1 MLLLKWKLLIFK
13 FITLR
18 KAANGGTTLKQ
29 FICKGGKITCGRS
42 SFAGWYCSS
51 RNFCLGFKCYKRKK
65 VIASFEE
72 TMFYF
77 NCGHPRCSVFSL
89 HENKPKAFLG
99 GG

>member
-1 MLLLKWKLLIFK
+1 MEAFDFK

-42 SFAGWYCSS
+42 FCRLLLQLCSRS
-51 RNFCLGFKCYKRKK
+51 FCLGFKCYKRKE

-72 TMFYF
+72 TMFSF